1 MTTTVGR
8 GHRGLARLPR
18 QGRLLAVDPGRV
30 RVGLART
37 DDAQRVASALPT
49 LAAGRDHD
57 DTAAAIAALPDV
69 ADVVGVV
76 VGWPRAL
83 DGSDGEAGRD
93 AAALA
98 WAIHEAT
105 GRPTTLWDERFTTV
119 EAERVMIA
127 ADTSRARRKQ
137 QIDGV
142 AATLILQIVLDARRL
157 SN

>member
-1 MTTTVGR
+1 MTTTIGR
-8 GHRGLARLPR
+8 GHTGLALLPR
-18 QGRLLAVDPGRV
+18 SGRLLAVDPGRV

-49 LAAGRDHD
+49 QPAGRDHQ
-57 DTAAAIAALPDV
+57 DTASAIAELPEV
-69 ADVVGVV
+69 TDVVGVV
-76 VGWPRAL
+76 VGWPRGL

-98 WAIHEAT
+98 TAIHQTT
-105 GRPTTLWDERFTTV
+105 GHPTTLWDERFTTV

-127 ADTSRARRKQ
+127 ADTSRARRRQ

-142 AATLILQIVLDARRL
+142 AATLILQTVLDARRL